1 VTPAREI
8 LHVDMDAFY
17 AAVEQL
23 DRPELR
29 GLPVIV
35 GAPPDRRGV
44 VATCS
49 YEARAFGVRSAM
61 PSREAA
67 RLCPQGVFLP
77 CDMARYA
84 AVSRQVMAI
93 FERFTPLVEPVSIDE
108 AFLDVSGGRRL
119 FGDGAAIAARIRAAI
134 RDELRL
140 TASVGVA
147 GNKFL
152 AKLCGEIAKPDG
164 LLAAPR
170 TREEIVAFL
179 APLPVGRLWGVGKV
193 LKAQLAQHGYQ
204 TIGDLQRAERARLE
218 TQIGRHTA
226 GHLLQLAFGDDP
238 REVETSRE
246 EATISREHTFDVD
259 CRDAAQLERT
269 LRELVDDVGRRLR
282 ADGRFATVGRLKL
295 RWSDFSTITRQQHL
309 KTPTDQADIVYGLAI
324 DLLHRNLPSGQLLR
338 LLGLAVS
345 DLIEEGGYQLSLLD
359 SNDQKQIKLSR
370 AVDLIRERYG
380 RRAIS
385 RASLLRRSRHDDDET
400 P

>member
-1 VTPAREI
+1 MGTFFHI
-8 LHVDMDAFY
+8 DLDAFF
-17 AAVEQL
+17 ASVELL
-23 DRPELR
+23 DDPSLK
-29 GLPVIV
+29 GKPVIV
-35 GAPPDRRGV
+35 GAAPGSRRGV
-44 VATCS
+44 VSTCS

-295 RWSDFSTITRQQHL
+295 RWSDFSTITRQRPCDAPCRDDL
-309 KTPTDQADIVYGLAI
+309 SLRDLA
-324 DLLHRNLPSGQLLR
+324 QR
-338 LLGLAVS
+338 LLAAEEVRQPVRLIGFGVAGLVAQRQQQP
-345 DLIEEGGYQLSLLD
+345 DLFADDTL
-359 SNDQKQIKLSR
+359 R
-370 AVDLIRERYG
+370 RERLEALSATVDRLRDRLGPDSIARAERLRGGG
-380 RRAIS
+380 R
-385 RASLLRRSRHDDDET
+385 
-400 P
+400 